1 MESVEYYD
9 ILRDISKSSDAI
21 DDLDLA
27 MHVSYDKLRLE
38 LTSEIDAILIKVG
51 TDGLER
57 LQERFILDVLSPLD
71 TIIER
76 VVEIRITKEVLLS
89 QLYKTLEDENIRYEK
104 TRAMSLAKKNL
115 DELLLTNTALSE
127 EMDGLCVS
135 MHQDKLL
142 LTKTWVDT
150 HLLKV
155 RDNALFERCDEL
167 AALLSDL
174 SEHDSQWSDLTEM
187 IKEIHTRRDR
197 IESMLHSQ
205 NNTAEVSVLFNQI
218 IHKEIQLLAHL
229 LDDVV
234 RYCELH
240 KLEK

>member
-9 ILRDISKSSDAI
+9 ILRDINKSSDAI

-27 MHVSYDKLRLE
+27 MHASYDKLRLA

-115 DELLLTNTALSE
+115 DELLVTNTALSE